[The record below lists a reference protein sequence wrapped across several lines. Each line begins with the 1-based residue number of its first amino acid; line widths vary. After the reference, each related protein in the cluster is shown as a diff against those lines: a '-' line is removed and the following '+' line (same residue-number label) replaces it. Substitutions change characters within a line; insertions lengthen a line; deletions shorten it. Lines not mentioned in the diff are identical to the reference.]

1 MRQRCR
7 PLVMLAGTAVFV
19 LVAALAWAGAP
30 AAVLAAP
37 APALSPTDATTSVSN
52 TARDWYFMSR
62 GAHERPG
69 IPSAA
74 ARLLRRYSGI
84 WIGARDDKVLYLTF
98 DAAHEL
104 GTTKRIV
111 GILERAHVK
120 ASFFLTGR
128 YMHDNPGITRSIFKH
143 GNLVCNHT
151 YSHPRMTALAG
162 DRSAFTSQVRATE
175 RAYHAATGE
184 RLAPFFRMPYGTYS
198 ARSLDLMRG
207 LGYLTVFWSFAYV
220 DYNDDA
226 QPPVSVARARL
237 IAAAS
242 PGVVYLL
249 HAGSTANANALTG
262 VIRELKHRGYRFATL
277 DELR

>member
-1 MRQRCR
+1 MRRRRR
-7 PLVMLAGTAVFV
+7 PLIRLAGAAVLA
-19 LVAALAWAGAP
+19 LVAALACMAAP

-37 APALSPTDATTSVSN
+37 APHLRPPDTAASASN
-52 TARDWYFMSR
+52 AERDWYFMSR
-62 GAHERPG
+62 GAHESPS

-74 ARLLRRYSGI
+74 AKLVRRYDGH
-84 WIGARDDKVLYLTF
+84 WIGARGDKVLYLTF
-98 DAAHEL
+98 DAASEL

-111 GILERAHVK
+111 GILERADVK

-128 YMHDNPGITRSIFKH
+128 YMRENPSITRRTFKH
-143 GNLVCNHT
+143 GHLVCNHS
-151 YSHPRMTALAG
+151 YSHPKMTALTG
-162 DRSAFTSQVRATE
+162 DRAAFTEQVRATE

-184 RLAPFFRMPYGTYS
+184 QLAPFFRPPYGVYS
-198 ARSLDLMRG
+198 ARSLELMRN
-207 LGYLTVFWSFAYV
+207 LGYATVFWSFAYV
-220 DYNDDA
+220 DYDEHA

-249 HAGSTANANALTG
+249 HAGSTSNANALTR

-277 DELR
+277 DKLP

>member
-7 PLVMLAGTAVFV
+7 QLVMLAGTTV
-19 LVAALAWAGAP
+19 LALVVALGWAAAP

-37 APALSPTDATTSVSN
+37 APALSPTDAATSASN
-52 TARDWYFMSR
+52 AARDWYFMSR

-74 ARLLRRYSGI
+74 AKLLRRYGGH
-84 WIGARDDKVLYLTF
+84 WIGARGDKVLYLTF
-98 DAAHEL
+98 DAATEL

-111 GILERAHVK
+111 GILERFDVK

-128 YMHDNPGITRSIFKH
+128 YMRENPGITRRIFQH
-143 GNLVCNHT
+143 GHLVCNHS
-151 YSHPRMTALAG
+151 YSHPKMTALAG
-162 DRSAFTSQVRATE
+162 DRAAFAEQVGATE

-184 RLAPFFRMPYGTYS
+184 QLAPFFRPPYGVYS
-198 ARSLDLMRG
+198 AHSLDLMRD
-207 LGYLTVFWSFAYV
+207 LGYTTVFWSFAYV
-220 DYNDDA
+220 DYDEHA

-249 HAGSTANANALTG
+249 HAGSTSNANALTR
-262 VIRELKHRGYRFATL
+262 VIQDLKHRGYRFATL
-277 DELR
+277 DELP

>member
-1 MRQRCR
+1 
-7 PLVMLAGTAVFV
+7 MLAGTAV
-19 LVAALAWAGAP
+19 LALAAALAWAAAP
-30 AAVLAAP
+30 AAVLAGP
-37 APALSPTDATTSVSN
+37 APVSPPAGAAGSASN
-52 TARDWYFMSR
+52 AARDWYFISH
-62 GAHERPG
+62 GAHARPG

-74 ARLLRRYSGI
+74 AKLLRRYSGI

-98 DAAHEL
+98 DAADEL

-111 GILERAHVK
+111 GILERADVK

-128 YMHDNPGITRSIFKH
+128 YMHDNPGITRRIFTH

-184 RLAPFFRMPYGTYS
+184 RLAPYFRMPYGTYS
-198 ARSLDLMRG
+198 ARTLDLIRD
-207 LGYLTVFWSFAYV
+207 LGYSTVFWSFAYV
-220 DYNDDA
+220 DYNDNA
-226 QPPVSVARARL
+226 QPPVSVARSRL

-249 HAGSTANANALTG
+249 HAGSTSNANALTV

>member
-1 MRQRCR
+1 MRRRCR
-7 PLVMLAGTAVFV
+7 PLVMLAGTTVLALFV
-19 LVAALAWAGAP
+19 ALAWAAAP

-37 APALSPTDATTSVSN
+37 APALLSTDAATSASN
-52 TARDWYFMSR
+52 AERDWYFMSR
-62 GAHERPG
+62 GAHERPS

-74 ARLLRRYSGI
+74 AKLVRRYGGR
-84 WIGARDDKVLYLTF
+84 WIGPRGDKVLYLTF
-98 DAAHEL
+98 DAASEL

-111 GILERAHVK
+111 GILERFDVK

-128 YMHDNPGITRSIFKH
+128 YMRENPGITRRIFKH
-143 GNLVCNHT
+143 GHLVCNHS
-151 YSHPRMTALAG
+151 YSHPKMTALTG

-184 RLAPFFRMPYGTYS
+184 RLAPFFRPPYGVYS
-198 ARSLDLMRG
+198 ARSLELMRS
-207 LGYLTVFWSFAYV
+207 LGYATVFWSFACV
-220 DYNDDA
+220 DYDEHA
-226 QPPVSVARARL
+226 QPPVRVARARL

-249 HAGSTANANALTG
+249 HAGSTSNANALTG
-262 VIRELKHRGYRFATL
+262 VIRELKHRGYRFAAL